1 VATTDKPSSGA
12 PRHETD
18 ARDARIGGIDATG
31 RPSLP
36 EGAASS
42 GLIAIHP
49 LAPDERGILVSI
61 HARLGAQSRRQR
73 YLAPKGPLSE
83 HDLDLLGAVDGHNHV
98 ALVASAGGR
107 AEPVGVARY
116 VRHSD
121 THIAET
127 AVEVVDEW
135 QRRGVGRL
143 LMTRLRMHAVRR
155 GVRRFEWTAFESNGA
170 VAALARD
177 LSEVKTRRIGAG
189 VTQWSAAITGL
200 AVDPRMR
207 LTVPRPVIY
216 FEDGS
221 AAVRLRAAW

>member
-1 VATTDKPSSGA
+1 LVQ
-12 PRHETD
+12 
-18 ARDARIGGIDATG
+18 
-31 RPSLP
+31 
-36 EGAASS
+36 GAASS
-42 GLIAIHP
+42 GLIAIHALP
-49 LAPDERGILVSI
+49 PDERGVLVSI
-61 HARLGAQSRRQR
+61 HARLGPQSRRQR

-83 HDLDLLGAVDGHNHV
+83 HDLDLLSAVDGDNRV
-98 ALVASAGGR
+98 ALAAFAGAR

-121 THIAET
+121 THVAET

-143 LMTRLRMHAVRR
+143 LMTRLRVHAVRG

-177 LSEVKTRRIGAG
+177 LSDVRARRIGAG

-200 AVDPRMR
+200 AVHPHGR
-207 LTVPRPVIY
+207 LKVPGPVTRHAIRRTARRR
-216 FEDGS
+216 S
-221 AAVRLRAAW
+221 ASIGATR